1 VRHVLRQASQL
12 NRTYL
17 PDDLAV
23 MPGARHVLTERG
35 DKGTW
40 RWDISGPVFWPPFGE
55 AGIPFLEHLSEKLGP
70 LKK

>member
-1 VRHVLRQASQL
+1 
-12 NRTYL
+12 
-17 PDDLAV
+17 